1 MFIKVPEGKL
11 AKNRVHFDLTTA
23 DVGVEAARLIALG
36 ATELRTLAANDGKWV
51 SLADP
56 EGNEFDL
63 VVG

>member
-1 MFIKVPEGKL
+1 M
-11 AKNRVHFDLTTA
+11 
-23 DVGVEAARLIALG
+23 LID
-36 ATELRTLAANDGKWV
+36 ECPANDGKWV